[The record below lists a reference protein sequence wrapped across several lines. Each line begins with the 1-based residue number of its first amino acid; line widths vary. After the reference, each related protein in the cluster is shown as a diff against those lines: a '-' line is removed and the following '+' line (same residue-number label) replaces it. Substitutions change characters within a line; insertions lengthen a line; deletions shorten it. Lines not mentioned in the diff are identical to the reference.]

1 MDLSLRFEDNNSQ
14 HDDLVLRLGERV
26 WIVDSYYLLL
36 DNTVSAMSDDASRV
50 RAVLQLMLER
60 WLVALQTVAE
70 GETVY
75 LPYDFQD
82 EDTGWLR
89 FRREGVYFEVCPGR
103 ADVAGY
109 SFSPSSIGTY
119 IKELRNFRPEGEP
132 VRGPVESV
140 VRSVRDSISAAAW
153 VP

>member
-14 HDDLVLRLGERV
+14 HDDLVLRLGGRV
-26 WIVDSYYLLL
+26 WIVDSYYLSL
-36 DNTVSAMSDDASRV
+36 DNTVSSARDNASRV

-60 WLVALQTVAE
+60 WLIALKALAE

-89 FRREGVYFEVCPGR
+89 FRREGVNFEVCAGR

-109 SFSPSSIGTY
+109 SFSPSSIGTHLR
-119 IKELRNFRPEGEP
+119 ELRNFRPEGEP
-132 VRGPVESV
+132 MRGLVESV
-140 VRSVRDSISAAAW
+140 VRSVHDSISA
-153 VP
+153 VS

>member
-14 HDDLVLRLGERV
+14 HNDLVLQLDDRV
-26 WIVDSYYLLL
+26 WIVDSYYLSL
-36 DNTVSAMSDDASRV
+36 DNTVGSAIDKPSHV
-50 RAVLQLMLER
+50 RAVLQLMLEQ
-60 WLVALQTVAE
+60 WLVAIQALAE

-89 FRREGVYFEVCPGR
+89 FRREGVNFEVCAGR

-109 SFSPSSIGTY
+109 SFSPLSIGTHL
-119 IKELRNFRPEGEP
+119 KGLRNFRPEGEP
-132 VRGPVESV
+132 VRGLAESV
-140 VRSVRDSISAAAW
+140 IRSVRDSISAAT
-153 VP
+153 